1 MKQTITI
8 IIVLLAIIA
17 GSADTRRV
25 KTLANPTPDLDT
37 LLRADSLTFLQKRNN
52 DNLTLEMAELALH
65 EYFSKKESFQ
75 SGDLQMCT
83 RVDTLY
89 KLHLNNDRYI
99 DAVLRYDISPCVG
112 NGQYV
117 PHTALLTHIKG
128 KYRMISQ
135 DIIPN
140 NFFVDTVYQNG
151 KQTIIKGS
159 HDDIINQVRLR
170 KFTARLNQ

>member
-1 MKQTITI
+1 MKLSITLFIILTI
-8 IIVLLAIIA
+8 LL
-17 GSADTRRV
+17 GSINTRRV
-25 KTLANPTPDLDT
+25 KPLATPTPDLDM
-37 LLRADSLTFLQKRNN
+37 LLIADSLNFLQKGVNN
-52 DNLTLEMAELALH
+52 NLTLEMAEVALQ
-65 EYFSKKESFQ
+65 EYFSKKKSFRRRE
-75 SGDLQMCT
+75 LRMCAAT
-83 RVDTLY
+83 DTIY
-89 KLHLNNDRYI
+89 KMHLNNDRYI
-99 DAVLRYDISPCVG
+99 DAVLRYDIYPCVG
-112 NGQYV
+112 NGQYF